1 MSRRADGGSHVNTTN
16 RLERIRA
23 RLETALAPAELHVE
37 DQSHLHAGHAG
48 ARSGRGHFR
57 VRIVASAFEGHN
69 PLQRHRLVYQ
79 ALEEMMLNDIHALSI
94 EAFAPTETAR
104 RAG

>member
-1 MSRRADGGSHVNTTN
+1 
-16 RLERIRA
+16 
-23 RLETALAPAELHVE
+23 
-37 DQSHLHAGHAG
+37 
-48 ARSGRGHFR
+48 